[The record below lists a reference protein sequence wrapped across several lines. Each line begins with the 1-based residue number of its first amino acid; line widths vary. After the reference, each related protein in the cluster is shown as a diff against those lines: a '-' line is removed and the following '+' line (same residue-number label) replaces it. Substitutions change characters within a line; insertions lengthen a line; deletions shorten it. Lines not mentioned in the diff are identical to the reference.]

1 MRILLIE
8 DDPDLAALVSQ
19 ALHQSGVQT
28 DVCHDGSD
36 GLYYAR
42 TQVYDAIV
50 LDRMLPEID
59 GLTVLEA
66 IRRHGLLTP
75 VILATALDGLSDR
88 ICGLDAG
95 ADDYLVKPF
104 EMGELLA
111 RIRSVMRRTLAQPSP
126 FLLRFGDICFSEKE
140 SKLIHHDH
148 TYLLP
153 GREGQLLAYFLRNP
167 QQVLNRIQIIGNV
180 WGPEAEIEDGNLD
193 NYIYL
198 LRKKLNSLDT
208 TVQIVTVHRQGY
220 CLMAKQE
227 E

>member
-1 MRILLIE
+1 MRILMIE
-8 DDPDLAALVSQ
+8 DDRGLAELLLYGLEEEGFSV
-19 ALHQSGVQT
+19 
-28 DVCHDGSD
+28 DICHDGYE
-36 GLYYAR
+36 GLLLAM
-42 TQVYDAIV
+42 QEACDMIL
-50 LDRMLPEID
+50 LDRMLPGMMGEDILKRMRRD
-59 GLTVLEA
+59 G
-66 IRRHGLLTP
+66 ISTP
-75 VILATALDGLSDR
+75 VIFITALGES
-88 ICGLDAG
+88 IEKINGLDLG